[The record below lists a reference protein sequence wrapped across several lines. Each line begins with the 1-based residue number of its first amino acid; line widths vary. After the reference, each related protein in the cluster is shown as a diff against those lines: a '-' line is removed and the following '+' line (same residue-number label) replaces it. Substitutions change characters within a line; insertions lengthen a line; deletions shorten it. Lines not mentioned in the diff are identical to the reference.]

1 MFRNASEPITFVIKL
16 ESTTLSKGKAIR
28 MSKKGSH
35 RRKATTAHQQ
45 GRETRLLQT
54 RRVSPAARLQ
64 LDSGEVEQGSNH
76 LSTLGYDVYQ
86 FQDKDAI
93 SRGFSHWLKCSGD
106 LPWEAEY
113 DGKPRCV
120 SYGWVEELQQIS
132 SAFMLPKE
140 ATYEPDQRFQRH
152 VPRGYRMLCTLRSRF
167 FRVRTRNRDRDLAY
181 LSS

>member
-1 MFRNASEPITFVIKL
+1 
-16 ESTTLSKGKAIR
+16 
-28 MSKKGSH
+28 MSKKESH
-35 RRKATTAHQQ
+35 RRKATPHQQ

-64 LDSGEVEQGSNH
+64 LDSGEVEQGSNRM
-76 LSTLGYDVYQ
+76 STLVYDVYQ

-93 SRGFSHWLKCSGD
+93 SLGFSHRLKCSGE

-113 DGKPRCV
+113 YGKPRCV
-120 SYGWVEELQQIS
+120 SYGWVEELQQTS

-181 LSS
+181 LCS